1 MMGNQVICHH
11 CYSRRSPT
19 PQEARRIR
27 VLLVG
32 LDNAGKTTAAKGLV
46 GEAVADPAPTLG
58 FSRLELRR
66 RGWWVELFDVGG
78 GRGIRGIWRN
88 YLAECHGLVFVVD
101 ASDEARADECRAALH
116 ALLEDQRVRG
126 KPVLLLANKQDV
138 PSALDEVELNE
149 RLQLELVANQHCC
162 PMRIELCSARLASH
176 AGKKRHLA
184 VATGFNWLTDY
195 VIENHASL
203 ESRVAAD
210 LAVRAADLGT
220 GDWLTGADWGLV
232 AGVVESQWP
241 ADPCWLEAQI
251 EEVFTRTEMGRLPIP
266 ESPALEKDSGQG
278 STKES
283 DSDVLTSSS
292 ASQRSTQLNGIEGTK
307 RRNRFFKRYTKTA
320 PMPDDVRVTSLPSTP
335 LTHQ

>member
-210 LAVRAADLGT
+210 LAVRAADLERVSSVPSVPPP
-220 GDWLTGADWGLV
+220 GDGGGADIG
-232 AGVVESQWP
+232 
-241 ADPCWLEAQI
+241 LEAQI

-292 ASQRSTQLNGIEGTK
+292 ASQRSTQPNGIEGTK